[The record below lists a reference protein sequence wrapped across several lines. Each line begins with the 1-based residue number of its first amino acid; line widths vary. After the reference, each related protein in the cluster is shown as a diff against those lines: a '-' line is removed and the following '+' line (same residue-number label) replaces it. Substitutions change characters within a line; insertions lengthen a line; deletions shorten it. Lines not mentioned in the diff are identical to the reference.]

1 MKKLLALRNLD
12 IDLTKSETRTLLG
25 FSLLY
30 SFLVLVI
37 LCVMFFLYYQ
47 FQKDLMLQEKRQIL
61 QTYSNSLISN
71 LKELHINID
80 KDNVYPRDEK
90 YKSAIYDSDKK
101 KIFSTLQSQTVKL
114 DDVIYLKN
122 DKIHFIKEPESY
134 YLGSKYVIVEIPDD
148 HIWFEN
154 IKYKMIVGF
163 LLAFLFMI
171 FVGYFISKLFLK
183 PMRDALHLLD
193 RFIKDTTHELNTPVT
208 AIITNIETIDKSLLD
223 DKTLRKINR
232 IEIGAK
238 TISNIYEDLTFVTL
252 NNQII
257 SNNENINLSN
267 ILRQR
272 VDFFL
277 SIANMKKIRFETNIK
292 DNVFIFCDIKKISK
306 LIDNLLSNAIK
317 YNKNSGFIKVVL
329 AKNSM
334 IIEDSGKGMSS
345 ENLENLFDRYQRFD
359 KSVGGFGIGL
369 NIVSL
374 IAKEYDFKIDVTS
387 QLGVGTKV
395 KVRW

>member
-1 MKKLLALRNLD
+1 MKKLLALKNLD

-47 FQKDLMLQEKRQIL
+47 FQKNLMLQEKRQIL

-154 IKYKMIVGF
+154 IKYKMIIGF

-317 YNKNSGFIKVVL
+317 YNKNSGFIKVIL

-374 IAKEYDFKIDVTS
+374 IAKEYDFKIDVIS

>member
-1 MKKLLALRNLD
+1 
-12 IDLTKSETRTLLG
+12 
-25 FSLLY
+25 
-30 SFLVLVI
+30 
-37 LCVMFFLYYQ
+37 
-47 FQKDLMLQEKRQIL
+47 MLQEKRQIL

-80 KDNVYPRDEK
+80 KDNIYPRDEK

-101 KIFSTLQSQTVKL
+101 KIFSTLQSQIVKL

-134 YLGSKYVIVEIPDD
+134 YLGSKYVVIEIPDD
-148 HIWFEN
+148 NIWFEN
-154 IKYKMIVGF
+154 IKYKMIIGF

-317 YNKNSGFIKVVL
+317 YNKNSGFIKVIL